1 MLDHDGVE
9 SETLG
14 SFSFFFFFF
23 FFIDPLI
30 RTISCKLHQER
41 Y

>member
-14 SFSFFFFFF
+14 SFSFFFFF

>member
-14 SFSFFFFFF
+14 SFFFFF

>member
-14 SFSFFFFFF
+14 SFSFFLFF

>member
-1 MLDHDGVE
+1 MLDHEGVE

-14 SFSFFFFFF
+14 SFSFFFF

-30 RTISCKLHQER
+30 RTISCKLHQEC

>member
-14 SFSFFFFFF
+14 SFFFF

>member
-23 FFIDPLI
+23 LIDPLI